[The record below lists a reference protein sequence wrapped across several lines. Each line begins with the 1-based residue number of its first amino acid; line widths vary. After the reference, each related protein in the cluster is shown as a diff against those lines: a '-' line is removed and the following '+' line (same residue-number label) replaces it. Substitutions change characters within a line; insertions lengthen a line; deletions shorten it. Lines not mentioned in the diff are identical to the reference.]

1 MNRERMNIH
10 LPVTKRGILWKVIQV
25 MLGQVIYATTMDI
38 YSYVD
43 SGVHREAGLEMDR
56 ALSA

>member
-1 MNRERMNIH
+1 MNIH

-38 YSYVD
+38 YSHVD
-43 SGVHREAGLEMDR
+43 LGMHREAASEMNK
-56 ALSA
+56 ALGG